1 MVEKP
6 VPTKSTFWIVFT
18 VCFNACMQLV
28 LVEQT
33 DNAEVG
39 GCQKKYAYCLHV
51 NKLILPFLDAEMLG
65 CSKMS
70 YLVSASYP

>member
-1 MVEKP
+1 
-6 VPTKSTFWIVFT
+6 
-18 VCFNACMQLV
+18 MQLV